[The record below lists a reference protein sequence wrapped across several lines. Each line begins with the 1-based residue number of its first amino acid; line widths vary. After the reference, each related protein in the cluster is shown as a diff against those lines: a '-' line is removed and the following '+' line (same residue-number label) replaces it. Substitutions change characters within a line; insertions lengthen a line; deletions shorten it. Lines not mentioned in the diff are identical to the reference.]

1 MTKEQRTILKT
12 FLKENAKQNRK
23 SVAKN
28 LIGFFIES
36 SKKSIRHY
44 FKNKLV
50 ENNLKK
56 IEPTPNC
63 VTHTPRPKFNITKKI
78 EEDQKKLKLKI
89 FHKKST
95 IEVGPSKF
103 KDFKS
108 KSNKRD
114 KKKKMSNKE
123 LNIKMIDFDNN
134 EDEEHSNIVELN
146 KNINFTNLFKLH
158 QNINELKEN
167 NDNNM
172 TARSFTPN
180 HFHENPIKIK
190 YELENKK
197 NMVFQ
202 QKSFKSFSN

>member
-123 LNIKMIDFDNN
+123 LNIKMIYIQF
-134 EDEEHSNIVELN
+134 I
-146 KNINFTNLFKLH
+146 IN
-158 QNINELKEN
+158 Q
-167 NDNNM
+167 
-172 TARSFTPN
+172 
-180 HFHENPIKIK
+180 
-190 YELENKK
+190 KK
-197 NMVFQ
+197 
-202 QKSFKSFSN
+202 